1 MSSKQFLKQVTSYI
15 RSKEARHYVEEELQ
29 HHLNESKQAWMKK
42 GYSAKEAEEKA
53 IAEMGSASQLG
64 KSMDKIHKPKWDF
77 WLIGAVILLMIASFI
92 PILTMDYDQEVTSFI
107 VRKILHITLAIVCI
121 VAIMYFDY
129 RLLQRFSLYIY
140 GIALLLLVI
149 LLFMPNNVL
158 QGEAM
163 YRLGPIHFHAW
174 MVLPLLLISFAGFFS
189 VRKWKGWQ
197 LTSLSILPIFFFIQL
212 PNLPVTLLYISVVLV
227 LFGFSYFS
235 RKVKFYVFSIVGG
248 IGIAYLAFFVY
259 AYRYILAPYQTE
271 RVAAFLNPERYADTS
286 GYMILQLR
294 QALEGAGLFGAKKT
308 ILIPAPHTDYALVQL
323 IQSYGFVAGISV
335 MLVILAVALRILWMN
350 RTMPQSFGKL
360 LVVAAVTLYS
370 VQSIYSIFMVFGL
383 LPLASI
389 QLPFISYGMTPLLLN
404 AILIGLVLSVYRRKG
419 FMSKQ
424 SVFVNSK

>member
-1 MSSKQFLKQVTSYI
+1 MSSKQFLQQVTSYI
-15 RSKEARHYVEEELQ
+15 RSKEARRYVEEELQ

-77 WLIGAVILLMIASFI
+77 WIIGAVILLLIASFI
-92 PILTMDYDQEVTSFI
+92 PILTTDLFQDMTSHII
-107 VRKILHITLAIVCI
+107 VRKLLHIALATVSIA
-121 VAIMYFDY
+121 AIMYFDY

-149 LLFMPNNVL
+149 LFFMPNVVL

-163 YRLGPIHFHAW
+163 VLLGPIRIHAW
-174 MVLPLLLISFAGFFS
+174 MVLPLLLIAFAGFFTE
-189 VRKWKGWQ
+189 RKWKGWQ
-197 LTSLSILPIFFFIQL
+197 LASLSILPIFFFMQL
-212 PNLPVTLLYISVVLV
+212 PNLPVTLLYIAVVPV

-259 AYRYILAPYQTE
+259 AYHYIFAPYQTE
-271 RVAAFLNPERYADTS
+271 RIAAFINPERFADTS
-286 GYMILQLR
+286 GYMILQFR
-294 QALEGAGLFGAKKT
+294 QALAEAGLFGAKET
-308 ILIPAPHTDYALVQL
+308 IYIPGAHTDFALVQL
-323 IQSYGFVAGISV
+323 IQSSGYVTGIAV
-335 MLVILAVALRILWMN
+335 ILVILAISLRILWMI

-360 LVVAAVTLYS
+360 LVLTAVTLYS

-389 QLPFISYGMTPLLLN
+389 PLPFISYGMTPLLLN

-419 FMSKQ
+419 FMSKPI
-424 SVFVNSK
+424 VNCN

>member
-1 MSSKQFLKQVTSYI
+1 MPSKQFLQQVTSYI
-15 RSKEARHYVEEELQ
+15 RSKEARRQVEEELQ
-29 HHLNESKQAWMKK
+29 HHITQSKQAWMNK
-42 GYSAKEAEEKA
+42 GYSAKEAEKKA
-53 IAEMGSASQLG
+53 IAEMGSATQLG

-77 WLIGAVILLMIASFI
+77 WLIGAVVLLMIASFI
-92 PILTMDYDQEVTSFI
+92 PILTMDFGRDMTSYYV
-107 VRKILHITLAIVCI
+107 VRKSLHIALAAVSIA
-121 VAIMYFDY
+121 AIMFFDY

-149 LLFMPNNVL
+149 LLYMPNVVL

-163 YRLGPIHFHAW
+163 VQLGPLRLHAW
-174 MVLPLLLISFAGFFS
+174 MVLPLLLIAVAGFFS
-189 VRKWKGWQ
+189 ERKWKGWQ
-197 LTSLSILPIFFFIQL
+197 LTSLSILPIFFFMQL
-212 PNLPVTLLYISVVLV
+212 PNLPVTLLYIAVIAV
-227 LFGFSYFS
+227 LFSFSYFN
-235 RKVKFYVFSIVGG
+235 RKVKLYVFSVVGG

-271 RVAAFLNPERYADTS
+271 RIAAFLNPELYADTS

-294 QALEGAGLFGAKKT
+294 QALEGAGLFGAKET
-308 ILIPAPHTDYALVQL
+308 ILIPAPHTDFALVQL

-389 QLPFISYGMTPLLLN
+389 PLPFISYGMTPLLLN
-404 AILIGLVLSVYRRKG
+404 AILIGLVLSVYRRKSI
-419 FMSKQ
+419 MSTKL
-424 SVFVNSK
+424 VTD